1 MRLEFQLLSTGCRE
15 VVEAGSAPEFRD
27 TPFGLDPSLVFETVK
42 RRIQRSLVD
51 FEHVLGNLLDSLGYC
66 PAVLRL
72 LLKRSKDQKVE
83 SALEKVERLSSFC
96 HSVDCLHQSIAP
108 LV

>member
-1 MRLEFQLLSTGCRE
+1 MRHKLQLLSTGCSE
-15 VVEAGSAPEFRD
+15 VVEAGTAPEFRD
-27 TPFGLDPSLVFETVK
+27 TPFGLDPSFVFETVK
-42 RRIQRSLVD
+42 RRIERSLVD
-51 FEHVLGNLLDSLGYC
+51 FEHMLGNLLDSLGYC

-83 SALEKVERLSSFC
+83 SALQKVEWLFSFC
-96 HSVDCLHQSIAP
+96 HSVDYLHQRFSL